1 MAELQAKHIA
11 SYVDRESFKN
21 KIKYYS
27 VMDELNDEISKKR
40 LKPSNIRYRRLYPN
54 TYFLLRFFGF

>member
-1 MAELQAKHIA
+1 MSELKAKHQA

-27 VMDELNDEISKKR
+27 VMDELNDEITKSR
-40 LKPSNIRYRRLYPN
+40 VKPSNIKNRRLYPN